1 MSRIN
6 PFNKGPLSIGYDNC
20 LDLCFGMDSQVV
32 EIMDTIKNSDE
43 SDPINFFIYGEP
55 GVGKTSLINMVQY
68 LVSDKKTK
76 AEMDK
81 QEMLRNELFYVI
93 GNNICSENT
102 NLGDVLNPIIEQ
114 LKKGLRINK
123 LTLETITG
131 SLKIKIPTFVEV
143 GVEAKFSNSKPS
155 IVQNIMDQFY
165 NILCKLFDKIE
176 RVDGSGLVI
185 VLEDIDFLIIN
196 DGFVSQIK
204 IIIEKIS
211 LKYNKKLILI
221 LSGLPESYEKF
232 LSETN
237 CIDGYFKGIELLNLE
252 ENEMNV
258 YLDRGKKVDKTIND
272 EAKNIIFKYSG
283 GNISLA
289 AHIANET
296 LAVSNTKNIIDKEN
310 VEEALVRIKKQHIRK
325 IIGILKRL
333 DSWHIFILK
342 VLNESS
348 DGIQYSDL
356 KDEMIY
362 TLEDC
367 DESIVKSCI
376 NKLKSKQLIYV
387 QDGIIYIINKLVED
401 TLREAL
407 LNEQY

>member
-20 LDLCFGMDSQVV
+20 LDLCFGMDSQVG
-32 EIMDTIKNSDE
+32 EIIDTIKNSDE
-43 SDPINFFIYGEP
+43 SDLINFFIYGEP

-76 AEMDK
+76 TEMDK

-123 LTLETITG
+123 FILETITG
-131 SLKIKIPTFVEV
+131 SLKIKIPAFVEV

-176 RVDGSGLVI
+176 MIDGSGLVI
-185 VLEDIDFLIIN
+185 VLEDIDFLISN
-196 DGFVSQIK
+196 EGFVSEIK

-237 CIDGYFKGIELLNLE
+237 GIDGYFKGIELLNLE